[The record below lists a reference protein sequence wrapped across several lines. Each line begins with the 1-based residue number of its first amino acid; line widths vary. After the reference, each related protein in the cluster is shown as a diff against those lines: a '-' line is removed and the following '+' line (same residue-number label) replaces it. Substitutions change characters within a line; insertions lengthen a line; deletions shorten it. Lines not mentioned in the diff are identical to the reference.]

1 MLLEDES
8 INLEQK
14 DYMQIIWSSGTLLEY
29 NIQSQLSQMLIE
41 KNSFE
46 KNYVECSRPELV
58 ENIKDVL
65 KPFYISIK
73 ERNISTHVIGDTSIP
88 VSFFIEKKIYSE
100 ILFNIFQNAVKFNK
114 PNGSIV
120 TTVRYE

>member
-14 DYMQIIWSSGTLLEY
+14 DNIQIIWSSGKLLEY

-41 KNSFE
+41 KNSLE

-58 ENIKDVL
+58 ETIKDVL

-73 ERNISTHVIGDTSIP
+73 ERNINIHINGDTSIP